1 MMPQKAP
8 HSSSPESSVPSRLA
22 RPAPPPA
29 MLPGT
34 GLPLRLRVTNGGVT
48 ARRGGTPTGIWG
60 GQHPAGR
67 VAKLPLVPWYTPYA
81 PAPPVRT
88 RAPAHPPACGRPSC
102 HRRGVWTRGRTPLCT
117 HGRPARTRGNLTGA
131 PVGPPGAAGTDRRWS
146 PLRSTAPP
154 PPPPRLISPQ
164 HPVPGSCH
172 LPWGPGTAPGD
183 IGMLLSTWGQ

>member
-1 MMPQKAP
+1 MPQKAP

-34 GLPLRLRVTNGGVT
+34 GLPLRLWVTNGGVT
-48 ARRGGTPTGIWG
+48 ARRGGTPTGMWVG
-60 GQHPAGR
+60 STPQGAWPNCPLSPGTPPMHRHPPCARVPPHTHLPAAGPR
-67 VAKLPLVPWYTPYA
+67 ATAAEFGPGARPRCARTAAPHA
-81 PAPPVRT
+81 PAVISQG
-88 RAPAHPPACGRPSC
+88 HPWA
-102 HRRGVWTRGRTPLCT
+102 
-117 HGRPARTRGNLTGA
+117 
-131 PVGPPGAAGTDRRWS
+131 PPGAAGTDRRWS